1 MSAFRVATP
10 DDRAAVIDTVVLA
23 FDEDPAFRYFF
34 PTDEL
39 WAADAPAFVGAL
51 FDSRVDAGA
60 TWMTNDA
67 SAVAMWASPEAES
80 LRADFGVLDP
90 STRARLAAYDE
101 VTHSGLPDTAF
112 WYLGILA
119 THPAHRG
126 QRLGRRAMQPGL
138 DLASST
144 SLPAYL
150 ETTNDANVA
159 LYERSGWETTSAV
172 EFSGIRITVLR
183 HIGAGSN
190 GAGS

>member
-1 MSAFRVATP
+1 MSAFRVAAP
-10 DDRAAVIDTVVLA
+10 EDRAEVINTVVLA
-23 FDEDPAFRYFF
+23 FDQDPAFRYFF

-39 WAADAPAFVGAL
+39 WSSDAPAFVGAL

-60 TWMTNDA
+60 TWMTDDA

-80 LRADFGVLDP
+80 LRADFDVLDP

-101 VTHSGLPDTAF
+101 ATHSGMPGTAF

-138 DLASST
+138 DRANST

-150 ETTNDANVA
+150 ETTNDENVA

-172 EFSGIRITVLR
+172 DFSGIRITVLR
-183 HIGAGSN
+183 HTGVSA
-190 GAGS
+190 